1 MKKIFLMMA
10 FVAISFVASAQNSRF
25 DVKIGYGWAN
35 LYGDNSD
42 DIAASI
48 FSWKIGA
55 GYEFRVGKLIG
66 IEPSLMIDSKG
77 AKRYDLRYS
86 KFENP
91 FYSSTSYSSADN
103 SYDEYYYS
111 PFYDDDEPYGGY
123 KRNVFYLEMPVMCK
137 FHFGDRWVL
146 GAGAY
151 AATLIEDDDTNCR
164 SFDAGACFSGEFQ
177 FDNGLFFGTDMTVG
191 LVPLYKSSDLYNRTV
206 TFVLGYKF

>member
-10 FVAISFVASAQNSRF
+10 FVAISLVASAQKNRF

-35 LYGDNSD
+35 LYGDDSD

-55 GYEFRVGKLIG
+55 GYEFRLGKLIG
-66 IEPSLMIDSKG
+66 IEPSLMVDSKG
-77 AKRYDLRYS
+77 ARRYDLRYF
-86 KFENP
+86 KYNTYNCVGCNP
-91 FYSSTSYSSADN
+91 S
-103 SYDEYYYS
+103 DEFFYS
-111 PFYDDDEPYGGY
+111 PFYDDYAWESF
-123 KRNVFYLEMPVMCK
+123 KKHVFYLEMPVMCK
-137 FHFGDRWVL
+137 FHFGDRWVF

-177 FDNGLFFGTDMTVG
+177 FDNGLFIGADMTVG
-191 LVPLYKSSDLYNRTV
+191 YVPLYKSSDLYNQTV
-206 TFVLGYKF
+206 SFVLGYKF

>member
-10 FVAISFVASAQNSRF
+10 FVAISFVASAQNNRF

-77 AKRYDLRYS
+77 ARRYDLRYL
-86 KFENP
+86 KYNTYNCFGCNP
-91 FYSSTSYSSADN
+91 S
-103 SYDEYYYS
+103 DEFFYS
-111 PFYDDDEPYGGY
+111 PFYDDYAWESF
-123 KRNVFYLEMPVMCK
+123 KKHVFYLEMPVMCK
-137 FHFGDRWVL
+137 FHIGNRWVF

-151 AATLIEDDDTNCR
+151 AATLIDDDDTNCK
-164 SFDAGACFSGEFQ
+164 SFDAGACLSGEFQ
-177 FDNGLFFGTDMTVG
+177 FDNGLFIGADMTVG
-191 LVPLYKSSDLYNRTV
+191 FVPLYKSSDYYNRTV
-206 TFVLGYKF
+206 SFVIGYKF

>member
-1 MKKIFLMMA
+1 MA

-77 AKRYDLRYS
+77 AKRYDLRYF
-86 KFENP
+86 KYNTYNTYNCVGCNP
-91 FYSSTSYSSADN
+91 S
-103 SYDEYYYS
+103 DEFFYS

-137 FHFGDRWVL
+137 FHFGDRWVF

-151 AATLIEDDDTNCR
+151 AATLIDDDDTNCK

-177 FDNGLFFGTDMTVG
+177 FDNGLFIGADMTVG
-191 LVPLYKSSDLYNRTV
+191 YVPLYKSSDLYNQTV
-206 TFVLGYKF
+206 SFVLGYKF

>member
-77 AKRYDLRYS
+77 AKRYDLRYF
-86 KFENP
+86 KYNTYNCVGCNP
-91 FYSSTSYSSADN
+91 S
-103 SYDEYYYS
+103 DEFFYS

-137 FHFGDRWVL
+137 FHFGDRWAF

-151 AATLIEDDDTNCR
+151 AATLIDDDDTNCK
-164 SFDAGACFSGEFQ
+164 SFDAGACLSGEFQ
-177 FDNGLFFGTDMTVG
+177 FDNGLFFGADMTVG
-191 LVPLYKSSDLYNRTV
+191 FVPLYKSSDLYNRTV
-206 TFVLGYKF
+206 SFVLGYKF

>member
-1 MKKIFLMMA
+1 MA

-77 AKRYDLRYS
+77 ARRYDLRYL
-86 KFENP
+86 KYNTYNCFGCNP
-91 FYSSTSYSSADN
+91 S
-103 SYDEYYYS
+103 DEFFYS

-137 FHFGDRWVL
+137 FHIGNRWVF

-151 AATLIEDDDTNCR
+151 AATLIDDDDTNCK

-177 FDNGLFFGTDMTVG
+177 FDNGLFIGADMTVG
-191 LVPLYKSSDLYNRTV
+191 FVPLYKSSDYYNRTV
-206 TFVLGYKF
+206 SFVIGYKF